1 MYRVCLCVDSEIDTS
16 IYKEGTQGRVCIDIE
31 GEFGWN

>member
-16 IYKEGTQGRVCIDIE
+16 IYKEGRVCIDIE